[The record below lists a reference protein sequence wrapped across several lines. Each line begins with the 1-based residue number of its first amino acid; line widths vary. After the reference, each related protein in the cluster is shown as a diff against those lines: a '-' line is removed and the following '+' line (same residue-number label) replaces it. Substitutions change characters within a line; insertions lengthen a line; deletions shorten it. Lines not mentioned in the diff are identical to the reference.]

1 MVNRTIRVAREA
13 RKVAVRSDNV
23 GDLSQ
28 LIHRPIITEKATR
41 LLEENKYTFD
51 VAPKATKPEIK
62 AAIEALFKVKVVKI
76 NTANPPAVKDGSG
89 SFLDFVP
96 VINGRLSP
104 WLRVIPLFCF
114 LKFRFFIKVLN
125 HGYSSLSTLY
135 S

>member
-1 MVNRTIRVAREA
+1 MVNRPIRVAREA

-28 LIHRPIITEKATR
+28 LIHRPIITEKAIR

-76 NTANPPAVKDGSG
+76 NTANPPRRQRRVGQFSG
-89 SFLDFVP
+89 FRPSYKRAIVTLAEGNSIV
-96 VINGRLSP
+96 
-104 WLRVIPLFCF
+104 LFPE
-114 LKFRFFIKVLN
+114 V
-125 HGYSSLSTLY
+125 
-135 S
+135 